1 MVVRCFRCKGLLR
14 VDESNLPSD
23 RRAKI
28 RCPHCK
34 GIGLMPDIPV
44 GSPGAQGGSAD
55 IPAHEGTEDYPALL
69 PPEQPLPP
77 QDWKEAAIPQ
87 DAFKTFRYPG
97 ERENREPPKQP
108 VRRGWPLWVWILV
121 SVAIVGAFALL
132 VNVILPGPAGV
143 RPVVH
148 TVPPEQAGPPAVT
161 EENIGVRSDRALPG
175 IQDR

>member
-23 RRAKI
+23 RKAKI

-44 GSPGAQGGSAD
+44 RRPAAQGGSAD
-55 IPAHEGTEDYPALL
+55 VPAPERGDYPTLL
-69 PPEQPLPP
+69 SPEQPRAAR
-77 QDWKEAAIPQ
+77 DWKEAAIPQ
-87 DAFKTFRYPG
+87 DAFKTFRSPG
-97 ERENREPPKQP
+97 EREDREPVKKA
-108 VRRGWPLWVWILV
+108 VRRGWPLWVWVLV
-121 SVAIVGAFALL
+121 SFVIVGAFALL

-148 TVPPEQAGPPAVT
+148 AVPPGQAGPPAVT
-161 EENIGVRSDRALPG
+161 EENVVAPRDRALPG